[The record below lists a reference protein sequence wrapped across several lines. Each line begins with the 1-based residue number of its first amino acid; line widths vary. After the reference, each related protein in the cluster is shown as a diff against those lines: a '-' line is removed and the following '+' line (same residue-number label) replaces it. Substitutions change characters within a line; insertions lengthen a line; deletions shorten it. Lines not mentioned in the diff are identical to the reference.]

1 MMQINIHDGYVD
13 SDQPSLSKEN
23 SMNGTKAID
32 DLLGNN
38 IGIGNKN
45 SYN

>member
-1 MMQINIHDGYVD
+1 
-13 SDQPSLSKEN
+13 
-23 SMNGTKAID
+23 MNGTKAID

-38 IGIGNKN
+38 INIGNKN